1 MTLQEPEKSIDLLV
15 RLKLGDKQA
24 YEQIYFTFSKELL
37 YAAFKKTGDK
47 VVAEE
52 LVQNI
57 FISLWE
63 KRQDLQIKNLQAYLF
78 GALKLSVINHVR
90 SLVMENKY
98 MEYQTLTYNENHQD
112 TANLVDLHDLSS
124 IIEEGINSLPEKTQE
139 VFRLSRY
146 QHQSVKDIST
156 DLNISEKA
164 VEYHITR
171 SIKRIKEYIKNFY
184 LFF

>member
-146 QHQSVKDIST
+146 QHQSIKDIST

-184 LFF
+184 FFF

>member
-24 YEQIYFTFSKELL
+24 YEQIYFTFSKDLL
-37 YAAFKKTGDK
+37 YAAYKKTGDK
-47 VVAEE
+47 IVAEE

>member
-1 MTLQEPEKSIDLLV
+1 MTPLAPEKSIDLV
-15 RLKLGDKQA
+15 ERLKRGDQLA
-24 YEQIYFTFSKELL
+24 YEQIYFSFSKALL
-37 YAAFKKTGDK
+37 ITAYRKTGDK

-63 KRQDLQIKNLQAYLF
+63 KHAELEINNLNAWLF
-78 GALKLSVINHVR
+78 GALKLSVINHIR
-90 SLVMENKY
+90 SLVSANKY
-98 MEYQTLTYNENHQD
+98 MEYQTLTYSEHHEE
-112 TANLVDLHDLSS
+112 TSNLVDLHDLTS
-124 IIEEGINSLPEKTQE
+124 IIEKSINSLPEKTQE

-146 QHQSVKDIST
+146 QNHSTKDISAE
-156 DLNISEKA
+156 LNISEKA

-184 LFF
+184 IFL

>member
-1 MTLQEPEKSIDLLV
+1 MTLHEPEKSIDLLL
-15 RLKLGDKQA
+15 RLKQGDKQA

-37 YAAFKKTGDK
+37 YAAYKKTGDK

-98 MEYQTLTYNENHQD
+98 MAYQTLTYSENHQD

-146 QHQSVKDIST
+146 QHQSIKDIST